1 MILSR
6 ANDDLAG
13 KKEMCKKKENAF
25 KHSLKLREGGGNC
38 NEAIKFYC
46 EPIKNIFNQNV
57 LLLTNF
63 FFMVY
68 DCTTISIKPPDT
80 DQ

>member
-1 MILSR
+1 VILSR

-13 KKEMCKKKENAF
+13 KKTDVQKKENAF

-57 LLLTNF
+57 SIVDRF
-63 FFMVY
+63 FFHGV
-68 DCTTISIKPPDT
+68 
-80 DQ
+80 